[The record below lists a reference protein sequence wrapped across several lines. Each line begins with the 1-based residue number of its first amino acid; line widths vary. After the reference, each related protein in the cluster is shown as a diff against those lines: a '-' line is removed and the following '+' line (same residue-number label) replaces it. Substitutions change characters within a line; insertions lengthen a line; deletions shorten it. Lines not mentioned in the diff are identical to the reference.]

1 MRLSQAARKF
11 NVGIARIAE
20 LLASKGFSVDAK
32 PNAKITPEEY
42 EVLEKEFES
51 SMAIKRKAAGIN
63 IGTSHEDVIIKSDL
77 KPEVAEESEDDEI
90 FILDQSG
97 NESTQ
102 KVEPVQEE
110 KEEPVAKEEEVPEEE
125 VEVPKVEEESEKA
138 ENASKLKGLTVLD
151 KIDLDAKGR
160 PVTSKP
166 VEEKPVEEL
175 IEEKA
180 VAEEKTELVE
190 EKEEIIKTETVKKQE
205 PVVAEVE
212 KEKVEEKKEEVIEN
226 VKKVEEEIKLVE
238 VKEEEE
244 TPPVEEKAAAKKEV
258 EIPEVKEEVKVESK
272 TEQVVEEKAKEEV
285 SVEEEKF
292 PIVGIKEEEEKEIEE
307 TEVGEVKPAKIIE
320 AKADKLQGLK
330 VLGKIE
336 LPSKD
341 KKKAKP
347 VASSDDQRDKKKRK
361 RKRVRIH
368 KENEVEAKGKTT
380 EKPTAN
386 AAGDKDKNKARGND
400 KPSGNKEKEGNNSRD
415 GGRGKNRRAPF
426 KKEEVSQKEV
436 QEKYKQTMARMSGAS
451 SGKSSKSKYRR
462 EKRDAIAAKEQE
474 QEDAV
479 DHTLLRVTE
488 FISTNDLATLMEVS
502 VNEIIAN
509 AMKLGMF
516 VSINQRLDADSI
528 TMLADEFGFN
538 VEFTSAEEEIELVLE
553 EEDKEEDLEGRA
565 PIVTIMGHVDH
576 GKTSLLDF
584 IRSSKVA
591 DAEAGG
597 ITQHIGAYKVKTE
610 SEKDIVFLDT
620 PGHEAFTAM
629 RARGAKLTDV
639 AIIVI
644 AADDSVMP
652 QTVEAINHA
661 QVAGVPIVIAIN
673 KVDKPGANSHKIM
686 DELSQMNIL
695 VEAWGGKVQCQE
707 VSAKSGQGIDDLLE
721 MVVLESDLLELKA
734 NPNKKAIGTVV
745 EASLDK
751 GRGYVTTILVQSGEL
766 KIGDIMLAGHHYGRV
781 KAMTD
786 SWGKRLKK
794 AGPSTPVQVLGLN
807 GAPQAGD
814 KMNVMDTEREAREI
828 SNKRE
833 QILREQSIRA
843 TKRTT
848 LSDIGKRIAMGNYQQ
863 LNVIIKGDVD
873 GSVEALSDSLQ
884 KLSADEVEVN
894 IIHKAVGPISD
905 NDILLAS
912 ASEAIV
918 IGFQVRP
925 TPNTRRLA
933 EREDVEIRLYSV
945 IYHAIEEVKA
955 AMEGLLSADIEE
967 KIVGTVEVREVY
979 KISKVGTVAGCYVTD
994 GYIKRNSKIR
1004 LIREG
1009 IVIYGGEN
1017 GGEIQALKRF
1027 KDDVSEVKQ
1036 NFECGVSIKNYH
1048 DLKVGDVIE
1057 SYEEKEIKRTLK

>member
-63 IGTSHEDVIIKSDL
+63 IGSSHEDVIIKSDL
-77 KPEVAEESEDDEI
+77 KPEGADESEDDEI

-97 NESTQ
+97 NESAP
-102 KVEPVQEE
+102 KAEPAVEEE
-110 KEEPVAKEEEVPEEE
+110 KKEEPVSVAKNEIEEAPVPEVEEPKAEEEPDQ
-125 VEVPKVEEESEKA
+125 VEK
-138 ENASKLKGLTVLD
+138 ASKLKGLTVLD
-151 KIDLDAKGR
+151 KIELDAKGR
-160 PVTSKP
+160 PVKSKP
-166 VEEKPVEEL
+166 VEKEPVEEVK
-175 IEEKA
+175 EEPA
-180 VAEEKTELVE
+180 VAEVKQE
-190 EKEEIIKTETVKKQE
+190 EPPIEEVKEEPVKEEE
-205 PVVAEVE
+205 PVAEVE
-212 KEKVEEKKEEVIEN
+212 KEEKQEESSVE
-226 VKKVEEEIKLVE
+226 KVEEEEKPVEAKVEIEQPPVVEKPVAE
-238 VKEEEE
+238 VKK
-244 TPPVEEKAAAKKEV
+244 EEKA
-258 EIPEVKEEVKVESK
+258 EEEKTESKVEK
-272 TEQVVEEKAKEEV
+272 VVEEQTKKDIIEDVETPEAE
-285 SVEEEKF
+285 VEEE
-292 PIVGIKEEEEKEIEE
+292 VDEQEEES
-307 TEVGEVKPAKIIE
+307 KPAKVIE
-320 AKADKLQGLK
+320 AKADKLQGLT
-330 VLGKIE
+330 VLGKID

-361 RKRVRIH
+361 RKRVRIS
-368 KENEVEAKGKTT
+368 KENEKDTVNKNYDKTSG
-380 EKPTAN
+380 
-386 AAGDKDKNKARGND
+386 GDKGGKRHD
-400 KPSGNKEKEGNNSRD
+400 KPSGGKDFDGNQGRDRD
-415 GGRGKNRRAPF
+415 GRDDRRGKNKRTPF

-436 QEKYKQTMARMSGAS
+436 QEKYKETMARMSGSS
-451 SGKSSKSKYRR
+451 SGKSSKSKYRK

-474 QEDAV
+474 QEEAV

-528 TMLADEFGFN
+528 TMLADEFGFS

-553 EEDKEEDLEGRA
+553 EEDKEEDLEPRA

-576 GKTSLLDF
+576 GKTSLLDY
-584 IRSSKVA
+584 IRNSKVA

-610 SEKDIVFLDT
+610 SGKDIVFLDT

-673 KVDKPGANSHKIM
+673 KIDKPGANSHKIKE
-686 DELSQMNIL
+686 ELSQMNIL
-695 VEAWGGKVQCQE
+695 VEEWGGKVQCQE
-707 VSAKSGQGIDDLLE
+707 VSAKSGLGIDDLLE
-721 MVVLESDLLELKA
+721 MVVLEADILELRA

-766 KIGDIMLAGHHYGRV
+766 KIGSIMLAGHHYGRV

-814 KMNVMDTEREAREI
+814 KMNVMESEREAREI

-848 LSDIGKRIAMGNYQQ
+848 LSDIGKRIAMGNFQQ

-967 KIVGTVEVREVY
+967 EIVGTVEVREVY
-979 KISKVGTVAGCYVTD
+979 KISKVGTVAGCYVTE

-1004 LIREG
+1004 LIRDG
-1009 IVIYGGEN
+1009 IVIYGGET

-1036 NFECGVSIKNYH
+1036 SFECGISIKNYN

-1057 SYEEKEIKRTLK
+1057 AYEEKEIKRTLK